1 MAELY
6 LGLDIGGTKV
16 AVGLVDGAGRV
27 AAQAR
32 RSTESL
38 RQEGEFVPAL
48 LRLARSVAGERPAG
62 VGIALP
68 GPVDP
73 RRGVIRRAP
82 RNQELE
88 GVPLAEICAQEL
100 GCPAVADNDAN
111 CAALAEARF
120 GAGRGAASLAYFT
133 VSTGIGGGFIVEGR
147 PLSGRQGTAA
157 EFGHVILSPQGPRC
171 DCGGRGCLE
180 ALASGS
186 AIARSAR
193 EAAAAVPGSR
203 LASAEFLAGRPLD
216 AARVDEAAQA
226 GDAAAQRVWEEAM
239 TWLGLGVATVINV
252 LDPAVVVLGGGVTAA
267 GERLLVPVRRVV
279 AERCMPD
286 IARETPIRQA
296 ELGAEVGIVGAA
308 ALVMGQ

>member
-308 ALVMGQ
+308 ELVMGQ